1 MAAVKFKNAANC
13 LIVQIGFQ
21 QTPFFMN

>member
-1 MAAVKFKNAANC
+1 MVAVKFKNAANC